1 MFDWW
6 KLICDGIELI
16 NCEAHPTNF
25 TLSASLNANVTHLH
39 HGPPKLY
46 VEVQRLQ
53 ASDAKELLH
62 VAPGGGIFPQP
73 LIWLQYSL
81 PIFRFLKKEAS
92 NVLGLPVSSAT
103 RLFASP
109 FWGQRACSWGRKVG
123 SMEGSTP
130 FPVVVLKLYS
140 LSLKNWHAE
149 VPIVWPLVMCSPAW
163 TELI

>member
-73 LIWLQYSL
+73 LI
-81 PIFRFLKKEAS
+81 
-92 NVLGLPVSSAT
+92 
-103 RLFASP
+103 
-109 FWGQRACSWGRKVG
+109 
-123 SMEGSTP
+123 
-130 FPVVVLKLYS
+130 
-140 LSLKNWHAE
+140 
-149 VPIVWPLVMCSPAW
+149 
-163 TELI
+163 